1 MSSSVTLILRAC
13 LWLVVTLLVTLA
25 IAVTTLRVALPNLN
39 KYQSEIELWV
49 NQHSGFDFSI
59 QDVGGFWRNTHPS
72 IALQGVKA
80 SLPNAEDVTF
90 SVERV
95 EVEFDLIQSLVQM
108 RPVVA
113 DLVMNQMY
121 LDIRSIDLFAG
132 QNGKDEPTDP
142 ESSKRVIQE
151 LDNLLLKTL
160 VDVTAKDSSILY
172 HSVSGEERQLDIET
186 LKWQNS
192 DKHHLAEGVVSIK
205 DANLNSLSVSANFI
219 DGGSL
224 TDVTGEFYVSAD
236 SISVKPWLTHYMQAE
251 SGIETGTVSLNS
263 WLTLRNSKPV
273 SAYVEVLPS
282 ELAWNEDGEHDLM
295 LESGVFKLSPT
306 DDGWQVNGHSLN
318 LRTDDTPWP
327 ELDVAFKWNQGPW
340 QLNISELDI
349 ATITPLIKLLP
360 DSEQSTKMINVLA
373 PGGSV
378 SDIRVSMGSGIDSLR
393 YSASFSDLAIEQ
405 WELVPGFSQVSGS
418 VFGSASEA
426 KASLHVIDDVFPY
439 GDVFQAPLNIKQG
452 QVDIVWQQDENGW
465 KLWSDKITAAT
476 PDLQVLGAFRLDFP
490 KDASPF
496 LSFYGEA
503 DAYNVGETWRY
514 LPTLALGQ
522 DLTDYLSTAIQAG
535 KADTVKLLWHGDLS
549 QYPYTNHDGIF
560 QVWVGLED
568 AKFSFDT
575 AWPLI
580 TDLQLDLLFENDAMH
595 LDSRSAQ
602 LMDVTADRIT
612 GRIPYLGEG
621 GHIEIEAKATAS
633 GNAVRDYM
641 TSSPLVGSVGA
652 ALTALQVSGDVSSE
666 FQLNIPFDSE
676 KEARAWGYA
685 DLSGNHVE
693 IEAPPMVLENTTGR
707 IEFDNDVVTAN
718 GLAADLLNQGISLDF
733 KGLNDGPGY
742 AVDIDVLGDWD
753 VKPLE
758 PYIGEQW
765 LSRLSGHAQWQSQI
779 DIQLNDI
786 GFTYQLDLQSDLK
799 YLASDYPYPLAKK
812 SLESGSARLQTSGNQ
827 ETITARLQ
835 LPNTKYQAE
844 IDITG
849 DVPELTATNLVLGRG
864 GYKISPVVGHH
875 ALIRTD
881 KFNADDWLSV
891 VMEPVKP
898 STAVLSQ
905 MNTPTIPAPSRI
917 TFESKELIL
926 GSISW
931 NDVDF
936 SARKNKQAW
945 QMEVSSQEL
954 EGDINYLPPYD
965 LTVSLDRLH
974 LFVPEWSDKNN
985 QDQQLLQRKE
995 QAAPLISKLDREIHD
1010 AMPNL
1015 TLTLNDFWLQGY
1027 KVGKVDVE
1035 MARQDNRIDWK
1046 KIQVRSG
1053 GNKADVSGWWELD
1066 GDKSHSALTVDVE
1079 GENNSELMG
1088 RFGITS
1094 GIQKAPFALEGQLN
1108 WDGSPW
1114 GIKMDTLDG
1123 NVKTKFGK
1131 GIISDVSGAARLLGL
1146 FSLDSIIRKMQ
1157 LDFSDVFDKGMAFNS
1172 ITGTGEIQNGIFLT
1186 NDLNMDAVAGEM
1198 KIKGIA
1204 NLNTRQVDAEVNF
1217 TPDITS
1223 GIPVLTAF
1231 AVTPQTAL
1239 YVLAVTTVISPVVE
1253 VFTQVNYS
1261 VKGPLDSP
1269 TVSELSRSS
1278 GEFQL
1283 PEKLRKLAE

>member
-1 MSSSVTLILRAC
+1 MSSSVTQLLRAC
-13 LWLVVTLLVTLA
+13 LWLVVTLLVALA

-39 KYQSEIELWV
+39 KYQSEIEQWV
-49 NQHSGFDFSI
+49 NQHSGFEFSI
-59 QDVGGFWRNTHPS
+59 QDVSGFWRNTHPS
-72 IALQGVKA
+72 IALKGVHA
-80 SLPNAEDVTF
+80 NLAQAEDVTF
-90 SVERV
+90 SVETV
-95 EVEFDLIQSLVQM
+95 EVEFDLVQSAIQM

-113 DLVMNQMY
+113 DLVMNGMY
-121 LDIRSIDLFAG
+121 LDIRSIDLFAARNSADTEK
-132 QNGKDEPTDP
+132 QNTD
-142 ESSKRVIQE
+142 SSGRVIKE

-160 VDVTAKDSSILY
+160 VDVTAKDSSLLY
-172 HSVSGEERQLDIET
+172 RTVSDEERQLDIET

-192 DKHHLAEGVVSIK
+192 GKHHLAEGVVSIK

-224 TDVTGEFYVSAD
+224 TDVTGQFYVSAEN
-236 SISVKPWLTHYMQAE
+236 ISVKPWLTRYMQAE
-251 SGIETGTVSLNS
+251 SGIETGNVSLNS
-263 WLTLRNSKPV
+263 WLTLKNSKPV
-273 SAYVEVLPS
+273 DAYVEVLPS
-282 ELAWNEDGEHDLM
+282 ELAWNEDGYHELM
-295 LESGVFKLSPT
+295 VESGTFKLTPT
-306 DDGWQVNGHSLN
+306 DLGWQVNGHSLN
-318 LRTDDTPWP
+318 LRTDDHAWP
-327 ELDVAFKWNQGPW
+327 ELDVAFNWQKGPW
-340 QLNISELDI
+340 QLNVSELDI
-349 ATITPLIKLLP
+349 AALTPLIKLLP
-360 DSEQSTKMINVLA
+360 DSESSNELIDKLS
-373 PGGSV
+373 PGGLV
-378 SDIRVSMGSGIDSLR
+378 EDIRVSMGSDIESLR
-393 YSASFSDLAIEQ
+393 YSANFSELAMEQ
-405 WELVPGFSQVSGS
+405 WELLPGFSQVSGS
-418 VFGSASEA
+418 VFGSTTEA
-426 KASLHVIDDVFPY
+426 KASINVIDDVFPY
-439 GDVFQAPLNIKQG
+439 GEVFQAPLNIKQG

-465 KLWSDKITAAT
+465 RLWSDKVTAAT

-490 KDASPF
+490 NDASPY

-535 KADTVKLLWHGDLS
+535 RSNSVKLLWHGELA
-549 QYPYTNHDGIF
+549 QFPYSNNNGIF
-560 QVWVGLED
+560 QIWVGLED
-568 AKFSFDT
+568 VKFSFDT

-621 GHIEIEAKATAS
+621 GHIEIEAKATAT

-641 TSSPLVGSVGA
+641 TASPLVDSVGA
-652 ALTALQVSGDVSSE
+652 ALTALQVSGDVYSE
-666 FQLNIPFDSE
+666 FQLDIPFDSSRE
-676 KEARAWGYA
+676 PRAWGYA
-685 DLSGNHVE
+685 DLKGNHVQ

-707 IEFDNDVVTAN
+707 IEFDNDVVTAT
-718 GLAADLLNQGISLDF
+718 GLSAELLTQGISVDF
-733 KGLNDGPGY
+733 TGQNDGPGY
-742 AVDIDVLGDWD
+742 AVGIDVLGDWD

-765 LSRLSGHAQWQSQI
+765 LSRLSGHAPWQSNI

-786 GFTYQLDLQSDLK
+786 GFTYQLDLKSDLT
-799 YLASDYPYPLAKK
+799 YLASDYPYPLSK
-812 SLESGSARLQTSGNQ
+812 STLEKGTARLQASGNQ
-827 ETITARLQ
+827 ESITARLQ
-835 LPNTKYQAE
+835 LPNTKYQTE

-849 DVPELTATNLVLGRG
+849 EVPVLTATNLVLGRG
-864 GYKISPVVGHH
+864 GFKISPVVGHH

-881 KFNADDWLSV
+881 EFNLDDWLEV

-898 STAVLSQ
+898 STAVLSK
-905 MNTPTIPAPSRI
+905 MNTPTIPAPTRI
-917 TFESKELIL
+917 TLESKELTL
-926 GSISW
+926 GGIAW
-931 NDVDF
+931 NDVEF
-936 SARKNKQAW
+936 SARKNKLAW
-945 QMEVSSQEL
+945 QMQVSSQEV
-954 EGDINYLPPYD
+954 EGDINYLAPYD

-974 LFVPEWSDKNN
+974 LFVPGWSEKKSED
-985 QDQQLLQRKE
+985 QLLQRMDE
-995 QAAPLISKLDREIHD
+995 DSPLISELDRKVHD

-1015 TLTLNDFWLQGY
+1015 TLMIKDFWLQGY

-1035 MARQDNRIDWK
+1035 LQRKDDRIEWN

-1053 GNKADVSGWWELD
+1053 NNKADLNGWWALSD
-1066 GDKSHSALTVDVE
+1066 TKSHSALNVDVE
-1079 GENNSELMG
+1079 GENNSELME

-1094 GIQKAPFALEGQLN
+1094 GIQKAPFAMKAQLE

-1114 GIKMDTLDG
+1114 GIKIDTLDG
-1123 NVKTKFGK
+1123 KVETELGK

-1172 ITGTGEIQNGIFLT
+1172 ITGTGEFQNGIFLT
-1186 NDLNMDAVAGEM
+1186 NDLRMDAVAGEM

-1204 NLNTRQVDAEVNF
+1204 NLNSRLVDAEVNF

-1239 YVLAVTTVISPVVE
+1239 YVLAITTVISPVVE

-1269 TVSELSRSS
+1269 TVSELSRSK
-1278 GEFQL
+1278 GEFKL
-1283 PEKLRKLAE
+1283 PEKLRDMAK